1 MHVGHCGNHIYIY
14 KWCSH
19 AAVAPSPGN
28 FGMVAG
34 LIECNQSCWAPAC
47 VSALSTADMAS
58 RALRFALRKA
68 LCSLRASRI
77 GSEAVTPCSVCKVFT
92 TALQKLFVKRTLGPP
107 PWSATSQAGTH
118 AHAACT
124 HAAALC
130 VRAYSIYIAPPVWQG
145 IPALAFGFATGTPW
159 SAGAKWPRESS
170 LKLRIYAHMVIVICF
185 FGVAGYSFGIQL
197 LKLGIS
203 ILSFFGRVIRETGRH
218 FCFWGI
224 FLRLFFSPPAC
235 TRELYV

>member
-92 TALQKLFVKRTLGPP
+92 TALQKLFVKRGA
-107 PWSATSQAGTH
+107 ATQSNTWAT
-118 AHAACT
+118 
-124 HAAALC
+124 AL
-130 VRAYSIYIAPPVWQG
+130 VRNEPSGNTRPRSMHPCSCPV
-145 IPALAFGFATGTPW
+145 
-159 SAGAKWPRESS
+159 RSS
-170 LKLRIYAHMVIVICF
+170 LLNIHRATRVARHSRTCLWVCDRHTVVCRSQMAARVKFEIAH
-185 FGVAGYSFGIQL
+185 
-197 LKLGIS
+197 
-203 ILSFFGRVIRETGRH
+203 IRAHGNCDL
-218 FCFWGI
+218 FFWGCWI
-224 FLRLFFSPPAC
+224 
-235 TRELYV
+235 